1 MISHLL
7 RLARRFPIA
16 NLGPLWLVSSEPAIR
31 QILSSP
37 DYGKGGPWATL
48 APLLGEGLILSEGDA
63 HKCQRKQLGGALAE
77 RGCAAMES
85 VARQVVSWKANA
97 LSMRPEPFNLAPEM
111 LELSERVVLRCLF
124 GQDAPA
130 QLGRHIQAA
139 MRVSYRRMLCAFG
152 ASLVPGLRRVKP
164 SAWERIGRREFDPAM
179 TEIRR
184 MVAQLPRPAWLPEEL
199 PPGQRVDQ
207 LVTMYVAATET
218 TAAALTWMLALLGG
232 VSRNND
238 KFGNLADFDPGKAID
253 IPLIAA
259 PPIWFLPRT
268 AVRDTLLCYSEGPN
282 TRIGREVRAGDT
294 MILLIL
300 GTGAADLA
308 FGYGRRQCIGER
320 FAKMVMRLVLEEFGV
335 RFRLELQNESSLE
348 KVAGLTLWPRRAIVK
363 VEGR

>member
-1 MISHLL
+1 MIRHLL
-7 RLARRFPIA
+7 RFARRFPIA

-31 QILSSP
+31 QILASP

-77 RGCAAMES
+77 RGCAAMEAT
-85 VARQVVSWKANA
+85 ARQVVSWKANA

-111 LELSERVVLRCLF
+111 LDLSERVVLRCLF

-139 MRVSYRRMLCAFG
+139 MRVSYRRMLCAFA

-164 SAWERIGRREFDPAM
+164 SAWERIGRREFELAM
-179 TEIRR
+179 AEIRR
-184 MVAQLPRPAWLPEEL
+184 MVAQLPRPAWLPEEV
-199 PPGQRVDQ
+199 PPDQRVDQ

-218 TAAALTWMLALLGG
+218 TAATLTWMFALLGG
-232 VSRNND
+232 ISRNND

-268 AVRDTLLCYSEGPN
+268 ASRDTLLCYSEGPN
-282 TRIGREVRAGDT
+282 ARIGREVKAGDT
-294 MILLIL
+294 LILLIL

-363 VEGR
+363 VAGL